1 MYTIKC
7 SKLKNTTLA
16 CLLALSAGLWQA
28 CSGSS
33 SAEGE
38 LPILGEREVVQQE
51 VDGQLVTDTVYHQVP
66 DFAFINQDSQV
77 VTSLTLQDKV
87 YVTDF
92 FFTTCPTICPK
103 MKSQMLRVYEAF
115 KDEPQLMLLSHTID
129 PKHDTVAVLRD
140 YADRLQV
147 SSDKW
152 HFVTGEKDSIY
163 SIASQYMV
171 SAMEDEAEPGG
182 FVHSGAFVLVDQNRH
197 VRGIYDG
204 TDPAQVDKL
213 ISDIPALL
221 AKKKKKQKDADKK

>member
-1 MYTIKC
+1 MDHRKIT
-7 SKLKNTTLA
+7 KLGFA
-16 CLLALSAGLWQA
+16 FLLALSAGLWQG
-28 CSGSS
+28 CSGNSS
-33 SAEGE
+33 SGDAP
-38 LPILGEREVVQQE
+38 LPILGEREVVQRAVGDRQ
-51 VDGQLVTDTVYHQVP
+51 VTDTLYHQIP

-87 YVTDF
+87 YVADF

-103 MKSQMLRVYEAF
+103 MKSQMLRIYEAY

-163 SIASQYMV
+163 DIAMQYMV
-171 SAMEDEAEPGG
+171 TALEDEQQPGG
-182 FVHSGAFVLVDQNRH
+182 FVHSGAFVLVDQDRH

-213 ISDIPALL
+213 IQDIPKLL
-221 AKKKKKQKDADKK
+221 PKKKRKKDADKK

>member
-1 MYTIKC
+1 MEENKI
-7 SKLKNTTLA
+7 SPFLLA
-16 CLLALSAGLWQA
+16 LLLALSALAWQS
-28 CSGSS
+28 CSDNSS
-33 SAEGE
+33 DSGQ
-38 LPILGEREVVQQE
+38 LPILGERQVVQRE
-51 VDGQLVTDTVYHQVP
+51 VDGQQVTDTVYHTIP

-77 VTSLTLQDKV
+77 VTSLTVQDKV

-115 KDEPQLMLLSHTID
+115 KDEPQLVLLSHTID

-147 SSDKW
+147 SSNKW

-163 SIASQYMV
+163 SIAMQYMV
-171 SAMEDEAEPGG
+171 TALEDEKEPGG

-213 ISDIPALL
+213 IQDIPALL
-221 AKKKKKQKDADKK
+221 PKKKKKNADKN

>member
-1 MYTIKC
+1 MRRMDHRN
-7 SKLKNTTLA
+7 SKKLVLGF
-16 CLLALSAGLWQA
+16 LLALSTGLWQS
-28 CSGSS
+28 CSDNSS
-33 SAEGE
+33 SNND
-38 LPILGEREVVQQE
+38 LPILGEREVVQRE
-51 VDGQLVTDTVYHQVP
+51 VNGQQVTDTVYHQIP

-77 VTSLTLQDKV
+77 VTSLTLQNKV

-103 MKSQMLRVYEAF
+103 MKSQMLRVYETY

-163 SIASQYMV
+163 DIALKYMV
-171 SAMEDEAEPGG
+171 TALEDEEEPGG
-182 FVHSGAFVLVDQNRH
+182 FMHSGAFVLVDQNRN

-213 ISDIPALL
+213 IQDIEKLL
-221 AKKKKKQKDADKK
+221 PKKKMKKDADKK

>member
-1 MYTIKC
+1 MKNMERNR
-7 SKLKNTTLA
+7 LKNLA
-16 CLLALSAGLWQA
+16 TAALLLASAAGWQA
-28 CSGSS
+28 CSNSS
-33 SAEGE
+33 SDTAA
-38 LPILGEREVVQQE
+38 LPYLGERQVVQRE
-51 VDGQLVTDTVYHQVP
+51 VDGQQKTDTLYHRIP

-77 VTSLTLQDKV
+77 VTSLTVQDKV

-103 MKSQMLRVYEAF
+103 MKSEMLRVYEAF
-115 KDEPQLMLLSHTID
+115 KDEPRLVLLSHTID

-140 YADRLQV
+140 YANRLEV

-152 HFVTGEKDSIY
+152 HFVTGEKDSVY
-163 SIASQYMV
+163 SIAMQYMV
-171 SAMEDEAEPGG
+171 TALEDEAEPGG

-213 ISDIPALL
+213 IRDIPALL
-221 AKKKKKQKDADKK
+221 PKKKKKKDADKN

>member
-1 MYTIKC
+1 MDLNKIKR
-7 SKLKNTTLA
+7 SFLPFMLTLT
-16 CLLALSAGLWQA
+16 AGFFQA
-28 CSGSS
+28 CSDKPAGS
-33 SAEGE
+33 GE
-38 LPILGEREVVQQE
+38 LPILGERQLVQRE
-51 VDGQLVTDTVYHQVP
+51 VDGQMVTDTVFHQIP

-77 VTSLTLQDKV
+77 VTSLTVQDKV

-115 KDEPQLMLLSHTID
+115 KDEPQLVFLSHTID

-147 SSDKW
+147 SSNKW
-152 HFVTGEKDSIY
+152 HFLTGEKDSIY
-163 SIASQYMV
+163 SMAMQYMV
-171 SAMEDEAEPGG
+171 TALEDEQEAGG

-204 TDPAQVDKL
+204 TDPAQVDRL

-221 AKKKKKQKDADKK
+221 TKKKKQKDADQN

>member
-1 MYTIKC
+1 MDHNKFK
-7 SKLKNTTLA
+7 KLAVAL
-16 CLLALSAGLWQA
+16 LLAVSTGFWQG
-28 CSGSS
+28 CSDKS
-33 SAEGE
+33 SAANGD
-38 LPILGEREVVQQE
+38 LPILGEREVVERQ
-51 VDGQLVTDTVYHQVP
+51 VDGRQVTDTVYHQIP

-77 VTSLTLQDKV
+77 VTSLTLQNKV

-103 MKSQMLRVYEAF
+103 MKSQMLRVYETY

-152 HFVTGEKDSIY
+152 HFVTGAKDSIY
-163 SIASQYMV
+163 DIAMQYMV
-171 SAMEDEAEPGG
+171 TALEDADEPGG

-204 TDPAQVDKL
+204 TDPAQVDQLIQDIGKL
-213 ISDIPALL
+213 LP
-221 AKKKKKQKDADKK
+221 KKKKKKDADKK

>member
-1 MYTIKC
+1 MKRNKITRSLFALLLLCFAGAWQGC
-7 SKLKNTTLA
+7 SDK
-16 CLLALSAGLWQA
+16 
-28 CSGSS
+28 S
-33 SAEGE
+33 SAAGD
-38 LPILGEREVVQQE
+38 LPILGERQVVQRE
-51 VDGQLVTDTVYHQVP
+51 ADGRQVTDTVYHTIP

-77 VTSLTLQDKV
+77 VTSLTVQDKV

-115 KDEPQLMLLSHTID
+115 KDEPQLVLLSHTID

-163 SIASQYMV
+163 SIAMQYMV
-171 SAMEDEAEPGG
+171 TALEDEQEPGG

-213 ISDIPALL
+213 IQDIPALL
-221 AKKKKKQKDADKK
+221 PKKNKKKDAN

>member
-1 MYTIKC
+1 MERN
-7 SKLKNTTLA
+7 KLSTLFSA
-16 CLLALSAGLWQA
+16 LLLGLSALGWQA
-28 CSGSS
+28 CSQGNSETS
-33 SAEGE
+33 D
-38 LPILGEREVVQQE
+38 LPYLGERQLVQRE
-51 VDGQLVTDTVYHQVP
+51 VDGQQVTDTAYHRIP

-77 VTSLTLQDKV
+77 VTSLTVQDKV

-103 MKSQMLRVYEAF
+103 MKSQMLRIYEAF
-115 KDEPQLMLLSHTID
+115 EDDPRVMLLSHTID

-147 SSDKW
+147 NSDKW

-163 SIASQYMV
+163 SIALQYMV
-171 SAMEDEAEPGG
+171 SAMEDEEEPGG

-204 TDPAQVDKL
+204 TDPAQVDRL
-213 ISDIPALL
+213 IRDIPALL
-221 AKKKKKQKDADKK
+221 PKKKKKKDADKN

>member
-1 MYTIKC
+1 MNRSSI
-7 SKLKNTTLA
+7 SNSGFVILLV
-16 CLLALSAGLWQA
+16 LLAGLLQG
-28 CSGSS
+28 CSGGPDANS
-33 SAEGE
+33 E
-38 LPILGEREVVQQE
+38 LPYLGERQVVQRE
-51 VDGQLVTDTVYHQVP
+51 SGGQQVADTVYHRIP

-115 KDEPQLMLLSHTID
+115 KDEPQLVLLSHTID
-129 PKHDTVAVLRD
+129 PAHDTVAVLRD
-140 YADRLQV
+140 YAERLQV

-163 SIASQYMV
+163 DIALQYMV
-171 SAMEDEAEPGG
+171 TAQEDQEEPGG

-213 ISDIPALL
+213 IRDIPALL
-221 AKKKKKQKDADKK
+221 DSNKKKKKKQDADTQ